1 MKFMKSRHTPSLF
14 VLLGVLCSLAA
25 RPSLAAPEQYE
36 FDTNHLVV
44 AFMVSHI
51 GYAKVLGMFRKAGG
65 GFTFDEDTQQLSD
78 VKLVIDTAS
87 VLTNQE
93 KRDDHL
99 RSTDFLNVVEFPE
112 MTFTAAG
119 AKSISDRQFQVDG
132 TLTLLGVSKPVTLNM
147 VWNKSDTYPFRQY
160 GLSPHYAMGVS
171 GRGSFKRSDFGMSYA
186 VDNGWVGDEIELII
200 ELEAIRQ

>member
-1 MKFMKSRHTPSLF
+1 MALC
-14 VLLGVLCSLAA
+14 VLLGVFSALAA
-25 RPSLAAPEQYE
+25 RSSAAAPESYE
-36 FDTNHLVV
+36 FDPNHLVV
-44 AFMVSHI
+44 GFLVTHI
-51 GYAKVLGMFRKAGG
+51 DYAKVLGMFRKASG

-78 VKLVIDTAS
+78 VKLVVDTAS
-87 VLTNQE
+87 VFTNQE

-112 MTFTAAG
+112 MTFTADS
-119 AKSISDRQFQVDG
+119 AKSAGDKQFQVDG
-132 TLTLLGVSKPVTLNM
+132 MLTLLGVSKPVTLSM
-147 VWNKSDTYPFRQY
+147 VWNKSETYPFRAY

>member
-1 MKFMKSRHTPSLF
+1 MKAFRTISLV
-14 VLLGVLCSLAA
+14 VLPALLCLLCI
-25 RPSLAAPEQYE
+25 RPALAAPEKYE

-44 AFMVSHI
+44 GFLVEHI
-51 GYAKVLGMFRKAGG
+51 GYAKVLGMFRKASG
-65 GFTFDEDTQQLSD
+65 GFTFDEQTQQLSD
-78 VKLVIDTAS
+78 VSLVIDTAS
-87 VLTNQE
+87 VYTNHE

-112 MTFTAAG
+112 MQFTADS
-119 AKSISDRQFQVDG
+119 AKSAGDKQFQVDG
-132 TLTLLGVSKPVTLNM
+132 MLTLLGVSKPVTLSM
-147 VWNKSDTYPFRQY
+147 VWNKSETYPFRAY